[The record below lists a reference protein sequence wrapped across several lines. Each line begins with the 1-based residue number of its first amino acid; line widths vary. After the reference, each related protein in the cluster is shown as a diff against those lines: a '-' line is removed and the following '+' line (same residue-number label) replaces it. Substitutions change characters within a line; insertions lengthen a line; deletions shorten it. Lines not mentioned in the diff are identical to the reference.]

1 MEPINQESQNSEKY
15 LLECAALLVKFARF
29 QKAREIYSEILR
41 KDLKNTEALKG
52 LGICLYQE
60 KQWDHARKCFSAY
73 VQLSGEL
80 DGKVWLNACYLVSG
94 QTEVAQVFFKEN
106 LKNELMLNDIPKQLL
121 SIPQDILNS
130 VLVLREK
137 TV

>member
-1 MEPINQESQNSEKY
+1 MEPTDQASQNSEKY
-15 LLECAALLVKFARF
+15 LLECAALLVKFGRF

-60 KQWDHARKCFSAY
+60 KQWEHARKCFSAY

-80 DGKVWLNACYLVSG
+80 DGKVWLNACYLLSG
-94 QTEVAQVFFKEN
+94 QTEVAQAFFKEN
-106 LKNELMLNDIPKQLL
+106 LKNELMSNNIPKQLD
-121 SIPQDILNS
+121 SIPQDILDS
-130 VLVLREK
+130 ILVLREK
-137 TV
+137 TA